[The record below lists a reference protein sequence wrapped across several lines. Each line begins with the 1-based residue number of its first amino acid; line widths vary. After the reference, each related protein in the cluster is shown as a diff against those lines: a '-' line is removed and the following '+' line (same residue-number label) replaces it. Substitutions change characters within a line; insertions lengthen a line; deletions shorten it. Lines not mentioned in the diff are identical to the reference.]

1 MQLVYK
7 KVEGPMALKLESLFG
22 LKEGGLIEVNPGKV
36 LVPPKFKDVAQR
48 ILDLEVR
55 PDDVWL
61 VSYPRTGKN
70 ISQPKSQLQKI
81 LINEQKYISNFRG
94 QILII

>member
-1 MQLVYK
+1 MQLKYS
-7 KVEGPMALKLESLFG
+7 KVEGPMAVKLEELFG
-22 LKEGGLIEVNPGKV
+22 LEGGGLIEVNPGKV

-61 VSYPRTGKN
+61 VSYPRTGNKN
-70 ISQPKSQLQKI
+70 AD
-81 LINEQKYISNFRG
+81 G
-94 QILII
+94 

>member
-1 MQLVYK
+1 MQLVYSK
-7 KVEGPMALKLESLFG
+7 IEGPMAVKLEELFG
-22 LKEGGLIEVNPGKV
+22 MEAGGLIEVNPGKV

-61 VSYPRTGKN
+61 VSYPRTGTN
-70 ISQPKSQLQKI
+70 
-81 LINEQKYISNFRG
+81 NNF
-94 QILII
+94 LN